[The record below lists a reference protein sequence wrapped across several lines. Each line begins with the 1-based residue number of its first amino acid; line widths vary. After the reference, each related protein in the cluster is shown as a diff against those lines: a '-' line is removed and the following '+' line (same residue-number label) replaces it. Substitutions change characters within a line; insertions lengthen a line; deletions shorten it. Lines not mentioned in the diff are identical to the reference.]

1 LTLTAK
7 TLNSGI
13 FAFESR
19 AGKGVYLFSAFSSF
33 LEAASFSQASV
44 LNVSEVARGCAVERK
59 AGESY
64 FTNMKL

>member
-13 FAFESR
+13 FAFRSR
-19 AGKGVYLFSAFSSF
+19 AGKGVHLFGAFSSF